1 MDPSYNNSNSGDG
14 SGGMNPNGAMQPV
27 APAGPVVSEQ
37 PITPV
42 QPVAPVQP
50 VMPGQ
55 LPSALEQPVVS
66 EQSVMP
72 VQSVSPMQP
81 AQRINPITH
90 RPMDPVAGGVVMNQM
105 PGQMM
110 SPMMGDAVPN
120 QNMMQPMSSGASGD
134 IVLAGAEKK
143 KPKLGAIILVVALI
157 VLAVGI
163 LFWQIGM
170 MSGRSA
176 NKFSI
181 DLVNDYSDFVSYMY
195 FGEQSNDALSTIDSG
210 DVFQFERMLYSKDTG
225 RRKEFF
231 TIAKELLD
239 KIKSSLGGEDDLGD
253 EALTAFN
260 KMMECAAFVI
270 DIGSVPVLSGDELI
284 ELYLGSESLMDANE
298 RVEVIYSSLTSS
310 DVGEISQYGKD
321 VITVSYGLLTQI
333 DALKAAGCINDN
345 GVIDQQCVKSIDQNH
360 IKQSDDKMDEALVRI
375 EGMKETIDSMRSTLV
390 GEILIVNSILKEI

>member
-1 MDPSYNNSNSGDG
+1 M
-14 SGGMNPNGAMQPV
+14 
-27 APAGPVVSEQ
+27 VSEQ

-90 RPMDPVAGGVVMNQM
+90 RPMDPVVGGTAMNQM
-105 PGQMM
+105 SGQMA
-110 SPMMGDAVPN
+110 SPMMNNALPN
-120 QNMMQPMSSGASGD
+120 QNMVQPMSSGAGDD

-143 KPKLGAIILVVALI
+143 KPKLSTIIIVMVLIASAI
-157 VLAVGI
+157 GI

-284 ELYLGSESLMDANE
+284 ELYLGSESLMNANE